1 MGQGAEGEVPR
12 RTLRALVTPSGRP
25 APPVSGEALARDKTT
40 PGAAQADAL
49 ALGRRRPSCHSGR
62 VKALPCRA
70 APLRLHEIRSEAAS
84 PARPFEP
91 RDETPMR
98 IPSLLPF
105 FVYSF
110 VNYFHYRKRHL
121 R

>member
-62 VKALPCRA
+62 VKALP
-70 APLRLHEIRSEAAS
+70 
-84 PARPFEP
+84 
-91 RDETPMR
+91 
-98 IPSLLPF
+98 
-105 FVYSF
+105 
-110 VNYFHYRKRHL
+110 
-121 R
+121 